1 MRLRTW
7 VVSTL
12 DSNATAS
19 VSRPNPL
26 IIVISGPS
34 GVGKDAIVQGISE
47 VRTDF
52 HFTVTATTRQPRPSE
67 VHGVNHEFLSTE
79 RFKDMISDSELLEW
93 AEVYG
98 NYYGT
103 PKRQVRDALAKGKHV
118 LLRIDVQGALQ
129 VKRLVPDALL
139 VFISAPAKSVLID
152 RLRKRGVNDEADI
165 AKRMAAADAE
175 MDQARQFDYSIVN
188 HEGRLTE
195 AVQQVVA
202 IVDRESM
209 LVPPRVMNI

>member
-1 MRLRTW
+1 M
-7 VVSTL
+7 STL

-52 HFTVTATTRQPRPSE
+52 HFTVTATTRQPRPYE
-67 VHGVNHEFLSTE
+67 VHGVNHEFLSTDQ
-79 RFKDMISDSELLEW
+79 FKDMISDGELLEW

-165 AKRMAAADAE
+165 AKRMAAAGAE
-175 MDQARQFDYSIVN
+175 MEQARQFDYSIVN